1 VCAFQKASLIASLCG
16 GILTGCAVVPDL
28 PPDWAMPQREI
39 LRHTA
44 CELQTAFRYLD
55 EYPPPKNIFVAR
67 NWTIA
72 VTLNPKLEDDIQP
85 GAGLTRKVPTKT
97 GAIRSSNWVL
107 GGPNG
112 LTADMRGDSTSS
124 LDFDFDSAKLID
136 DNSLDCEHEPFPLHS
151 LSKSIGI
158 EDWLIRSVDAAV
170 ATNSSLAKPSFSK
183 EVFTKYSG
191 SGSYTYTF
199 PPGTDLLTLSA
210 YYQLDQIL
218 NINISAKTI
227 TTPLSAKTL
236 PPGGKG
242 FGPNAPTGAVLST
255 VQVLQDQRSD
265 LQQIQQAISNLKL
278 NTD

>member
-1 VCAFQKASLIASLCG
+1 VSVIRKASFFASLWG
-16 GILTGCAVVPDL
+16 GVVGGCAIVPDL

-39 LRHTA
+39 LHHTA

-55 EYPPPKNIFVAR
+55 AYPPPKNIFVAR

-85 GAGLTRKVPTKT
+85 GAGLTRKQPTKT
-97 GAIRSSNWVL
+97 GVLRSANWVL
-107 GGPNG
+107 GGTNG
-112 LTADMRGDSTSS
+112 LTADMRGDSNGS

-158 EDWLIRSVDAAV
+158 EEWLVRSVEAAV
-170 ATNSSLAKPSFSK
+170 ATNSALAKPSFSK
-183 EVFTKYSG
+183 EVYTKYSG
-191 SGSYTYTF
+191 AGSYTYTF
-199 PPGTDLLTLSA
+199 PPGTDLLTMSG
-210 YYQLDQIL
+210 YYQLDQVL

-227 TTPLSAKTL
+227 STPLSAKTL

-242 FGPNAPTGAVLST
+242 FGPNAPTGVVVST

-278 NTD
+278 NSE